1 RDPRP
6 TGLGAH
12 RGARRAGTGLRGGR
26 DRQQPALRRRRRAGA
41 DPHLGGAPGRRPH
54 GLGGDR
60 SGPAPR
66 EARLRPCPHRTGD
79 RRGLPLRPPGAGA
92 DLDRPLAVAASGG
105 VGGRR
110 SSGRGVQHQL
120 RRAARPDRRDPGRR
134 RARTPTQ
141 RRADPV
147 SPTPDDVRVRPAVP
161 ADAADIAHVHVTTW
175 QQAYDG
181 ILPVELLDTLSVELR
196 TRRWAEFLDAVP
208 DRNSLLLARVGDR
221 TVGFVGVCPSRDA
234 DVEPGTGEVA
244 AIYLLRPW
252 WDRGIGATL
261 LDAAEAA

>member
-1 RDPRP
+1 M
-6 TGLGAH
+6 
-12 RGARRAGTGLRGGR
+12 
-26 DRQQPALRRRRRAGA
+26 
-41 DPHLGGAPGRRPH
+41 
-54 GLGGDR
+54 
-60 SGPAPR
+60 
-66 EARLRPCPHRTGD
+66 
-79 RRGLPLRPPGAGA
+79 
-92 DLDRPLAVAASGG
+92 
-105 VGGRR
+105 
-110 SSGRGVQHQL
+110 
-120 RRAARPDRRDPGRR
+120 
-134 RARTPTQ
+134 
-141 RRADPV
+141 

-261 LDAAEAA
+261 LDAAEAALVDHGFDEATLWVLADNVRARTFYERRGWVVDGGERTEDHHGRLVRVVRYWRTLARPSDDSPSDDSADDNNADDNNADESGAATDGRTTPEG